1 MKRGKRAC
9 YVARI
14 EITRDAERDLIDIYL
29 YGIDEFG
36 LHQAEQYNEVL
47 HGRIETV
54 VENPSFGYVSEG
66 VRRYESVSHAVYYR
80 QIAGSIRVLR
90 VLHGHM
96 DPGRH
101 LGCPG
106 GMCPLRRRLGMIRCP
121 GA

>member
-1 MKRGKRAC
+1 
-9 YVARI
+9 VARI
-14 EITRDAERDLIDIYL
+14 EISRDAERDLIDIYL
-29 YGIDEFG
+29 YGIEEFG

-54 VENPSFGYVSEG
+54 AENPSFGSDYGYVSEG

-80 QIAGSIRVLR
+80 QIAGGIRVLR

-101 LGCPG
+101 LG
-106 GMCPLRRRLGMIRCP
+106 
-121 GA
+121 